1 MTAGISCKKSYVSFI
16 YALGFLDLSLERKE
30 HSNVRQNVGNSII
43 ANREKTVTNTVDYKD
58 YDYRL

>member
-1 MTAGISCKKSYVSFI
+1 MTAGISRKKSYVSFI